1 MNREGTMKLVI
12 TFDEKKLISLVN
24 SLDRD
29 QAQMMLYSIYESDDA
44 MTIVP
49 LLEEIINANFVS
61 TPIREHQIIG

>member
-1 MNREGTMKLVI
+1 MKLVI

-29 QAQMMLYSIYESDDA
+29 QAHMMLYSIYESDDA

-49 LLEEIINANFVS
+49 LLEEIKNANFVS